1 MGSAKSRGS
10 SGGLADEPSSGA
22 SGGVSAVAWVA
33 ACGETSEVG
42 LRVQGKGEGV
52 GARKWAERYE
62 ALRAHATGQ
71 APLGF
76 IPLGLALLRHRGVA
90 AWMAAE
96 SSAPN
101 SQLLSQAYKERE
113 RSSMDEFDACR
124 SELVR
129 LLAGAA
135 LLASRRRVR

>member
-1 MGSAKSRGS
+1 M
-10 SGGLADEPSSGA
+10 
-22 SGGVSAVAWVA
+22 
-33 ACGETSEVG
+33 
-42 LRVQGKGEGV
+42 RVQGNGEGV
-52 GARKWAERYE
+52 GARKWADRYE

-71 APLGF
+71 ASVDF

-96 SSAPN
+96 SSVIE
-101 SQLLSQAYKERE
+101 SQLPSQAYKERE
-113 RSSMDEFDACR
+113 CFSMDELDACR

-135 LLASRRRVR
+135 LLASRRRVG